1 VILLKLIETL
11 PNISE
16 GRNSELIRQIKNLA
30 DNFDKVWFIS
40 CKSDEYFN
48 RSFIS
53 IVGDISEI
61 DSFLYETVKICI
73 EKIDLTKHSGHHPR
87 IGAVDVVPIVPLIG
101 VNFEE
106 ANYLVEKLSQKISND
121 FNLPVYLYE
130 KSARYK
136 ERQNINNIRKGE
148 FEFLEKKMKLPE
160 WKPDYGPSKPHPTAG
175 ATIIGVRD
183 FLITLDFHINT
194 TDRWLAEQIQQELSL
209 YAPVNVFLIR
219 KQNGKFSISINAKEG
234 EISIYLLYN
243 QVQKVIQHFGCEIER
258 VSLPTPITGKIFL
271 NSFKTLIGNLD
282 GELFTIEEKLLL
294 NSQPCKSKNPKE

>member
-1 VILLKLIETL
+1 MSKLKLIETL

-16 GRNSELIRQIKNLA
+16 GKNSELIRQIKNLA
-30 DNFDKVWFIS
+30 DNYEKVWFIS

-53 IVGDISEI
+53 IVGDLSEI
-61 DSFLYETVKICI
+61 DKFLYETIKICI
-73 EKIDLTKHSGHHPR
+73 EKIDLTEHSGHHPR

-101 VNFEE
+101 VTFEE
-106 ANYLVEKLSQKISND
+106 ANQLVEKLAQKVSSD
-121 FNLPVYLYE
+121 FDLPIYLYE
-130 KSARYK
+130 KSAHNK
-136 ERQNINNIRKGE
+136 ERQNINNIRKGG

-183 FLITLDFHINT
+183 FLITLDFHVNT

-209 YAPVNVFLIR
+209 YAPVNVFLVR

-234 EISIYLLYN
+234 EISIYLL
-243 QVQKVIQHFGCEIER
+243 
-258 VSLPTPITGKIFL
+258 
-271 NSFKTLIGNLD
+271 
-282 GELFTIEEKLLL
+282 
-294 NSQPCKSKNPKE
+294 